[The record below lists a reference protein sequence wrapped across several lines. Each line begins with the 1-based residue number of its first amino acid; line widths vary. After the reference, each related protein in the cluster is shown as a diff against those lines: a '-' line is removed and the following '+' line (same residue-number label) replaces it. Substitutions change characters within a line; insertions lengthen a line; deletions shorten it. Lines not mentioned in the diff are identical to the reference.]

1 MISKDSKNS
10 GSESMELSEEGPSD
24 IAGPPDDYNWHIFGW
39 DRDRTSSML
48 KIEHYTG
55 VKVLQAG
62 GFKTAIGDQPML
74 RGGKYYFEI
83 SLLKGDLL
91 KIGICKQDSPFEQ
104 NSFCDDYRGWAVY
117 NGELRHGMNGTQK
130 KFKSEDPKVDTKFR

>member
-1 MISKDSKNS
+1 MWSRATLSRKFQNTYKNDCMISIDSKNS

-62 GFKTAIGDQPML
+62 GFKTAIGD
-74 RGGKYYFEI
+74 
-83 SLLKGDLL
+83 
-91 KIGICKQDSPFEQ
+91 
-104 NSFCDDYRGWAVY
+104 
-117 NGELRHGMNGTQK
+117 
-130 KFKSEDPKVDTKFR
+130 